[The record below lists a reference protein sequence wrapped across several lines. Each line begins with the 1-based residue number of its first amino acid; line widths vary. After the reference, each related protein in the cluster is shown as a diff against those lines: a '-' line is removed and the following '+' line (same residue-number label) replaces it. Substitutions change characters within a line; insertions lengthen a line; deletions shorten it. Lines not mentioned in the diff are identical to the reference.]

1 MMLFRKSEHRRTH
14 PYVALT
20 IGTLAMIGAFSVV
33 KCTKHTAKAMCGK
46 MTSMFKKGDSDC
58 TMCE

>member
-1 MMLFRKSEHRRTH
+1 MFLRKSEHRRMH

-33 KCTKHTAKAMCGK
+33 RCTKRSARCMCDK
-46 MTSMFKKGDSDC
+46 MSAMFKKSDEC
-58 TMCE
+58 SCMSGE

>member
-1 MMLFRKSEHRRTH
+1 MFFRKSEHRRTH

-33 KCTKHTAKAMCGK
+33 KCTKRTAKNMCTR
-46 MTSMFKKGDSDC
+46 MSAMFKDKDMEC
-58 TMCE
+58 TSCE